1 MAKVKVV
8 FLLASMASMASAGCR
23 YANPEWDMT
32 QMSLSAPSIQ
42 VALTE
47 QVDKIV
53 AKWNESL
60 ISQKSQ
66 CVDKINLFADDVM
79 LCSVAPLQQRCES
92 ASELTCGTDNLNTV
106 RFWLTLVNEDHK
118 DGPQNVRAPSLT
130 SVEKLCS
137 GEDPTVSIAAS
148 EHCEAIIPDWNE
160 EPRVEFLSGRR
171 GLRHVTMKWVNSDLK
186 GYECV
191 DSFEVKY
198 WPRGK
203 ASRSFVTSAIEAKKD
218 RKDRVYSTM
227 LEVDEC
233 TEYTYLI
240 RASKSNP
247 SVVVNHR
254 GSFQSKCKSGRVIS
268 NKSNQQEQSRTSPRP
283 PRPTRSTTTTTPT
296 ASTTTTSTTATTST
310 TTTTTKT
317 TSSTTTTTKSTT
329 STTTTTT
336 TTIRTTPTQT
346 TILTSMLFSNSE
358 NEDLTESSESLDEM
372 LFKESDEKEM
382 TKPTPRLPKVSSE
395 NFETTTEVT
404 EIKVTRKLSVTTT
417 ENNSNVTSTSKVEIE
432 NTMQQDQ
439 AQVDEIDREI
449 FEYVENGIEEEKK
462 YLESAIGV
470 PHGAEESEPNEII
483 SNYHHDDATDFD
495 ELLART
501 QESTL
506 GKNGRSLD
514 LQQGSYSG
522 ATYGQKVQFVTWLF
536 SCSCFY
542 TVRVILG

>member
-79 LCSVAPLQQRCES
+79 LCSVAPRQQRCES

-171 GLRHVTMKWVNSDLK
+171 GLRHVTMKWVNSNLK

-233 TEYTYLI
+233 TDYTYVI

-283 PRPTRSTTTTTPT
+283 PTPTRSTTTPT
-296 ASTTTTSTTATTST
+296 ASTTSTTATTST

-358 NEDLTESSESLDEM
+358 NEDLTESSETLGEM
-372 LFKESDEKEM
+372 LFKESDHEKEV

-395 NFETTTEVT
+395 NFETTTEVA

-462 YLESAIGV
+462 YLESAVGV

-483 SNYHHDDATDFD
+483 SNYHHEDATDFD

-501 QESTL
+501 QESSL

-514 LQQGSYSG
+514 LQHGSYSG
-522 ATYGQKVQFVTWLF
+522 ATYGQKVQFVTLLF
-536 SCSCFY
+536 SCSCYY

>member
-32 QMSLSAPSIQ
+32 QISLSAPSIQ

-130 SVEKLCS
+130 SVDKLCS

-148 EHCEAIIPDWNE
+148 EHCEAIITDWNE

-191 DSFEVKY
+191 DFFEVKY

-247 SVVVNHR
+247 SVVINHR

-283 PRPTRSTTTTTPT
+283 PTPTRSTTTTTTPT
-296 ASTTTTSTTATTST
+296 ASTTSTTAMKSTTT

-317 TSSTTTTTKSTT
+317 TSSTTT

-358 NEDLTESSESLDEM
+358 NEDLTERSETLDKM
-372 LFKESDEKEM
+372 LFKESDHEKEV

-395 NFETTTEVT
+395 IFETTTEVT